1 MIYHKNEYYSE
12 VRRFKELTTKMYE
25 TFKKKRNDYGP
36 SSRVTFEMF
45 GPDSMTVRMF
55 DKLIRYS
62 NLTSGDVKQLVKDE
76 SVKDTLLDLANYA
89 LITILELEHIEA
101 QNRMKLKSVVIGDV
115 EYDVEYDVEEDDE
128 D

>member
-1 MIYHKNEYYSE
+1 MKIDYNKKEYDRE

-36 SSRVTFEMF
+36 STRDTWEKY
-45 GPDSMTVRMF
+45 GPISMLVRMD
-55 DKLIRYS
+55 DKMNRFK
-62 NLTSGDVKQLVKDE
+62 NLAIDDTKQLVKDE

-89 LITILELEHIEA
+89 LITILELEYQEV
-101 QNRMKLKSVVIGDV
+101 QNRMKSVVIYGMDV
-115 EYDVEYDVEEDDE
+115 EVDDE

>member
-1 MIYHKNEYYSE
+1 MKIDYDKKEYDRE

-25 TFKKKRNDYGP
+25 TFKRKRNDYGP

-45 GPDSMTVRMF
+45 GPESMAVRMF

-62 NLTSGDVKQLVKDE
+62 NLTSGDTKQLVKDE

-89 LITILELEHIEA
+89 LITILELEYIEA
-101 QNRMKLKSVVIGDV
+101 QNSARSVVIYGTDV
-115 EYDVEYDVEEDDE
+115 EADDE

>member
-1 MIYHKNEYYSE
+1 MKINYDKKEYDRE
-12 VRRFKELTTKMYE
+12 VRRFKELTTRMYE

-45 GPDSMTVRMF
+45 GPESMAVRMF

-89 LITILELEHIEA
+89 LITILELEYIEA
-101 QNRMKLKSVVIGDV
+101 QNRTKSVVIYGMDV
-115 EYDVEYDVEEDDE
+115 EVDDE

>member
-1 MIYHKNEYYSE
+1 MTYGKKEYDRE

-36 SSRVTFEMF
+36 STRDTWEKY
-45 GPDSMTVRMF
+45 GPISMLVRMD
-55 DKLIRYS
+55 DKMNRFK
-62 NLTSGDVKQLVKDE
+62 NLAIDDTKRLVEDE

-101 QNRMKLKSVVIGDV
+101 QNRMKSIVIYGTDV
-115 EYDVEYDVEEDDE
+115 EVDDE

>member
-1 MIYHKNEYYSE
+1 MKIDYGKKEYDRE

-45 GPDSMTVRMF
+45 GPESMAVRMF

-62 NLTSGDVKQLVKDE
+62 NLTSGDVNQLVEDE

-89 LITILELEHIEA
+89 LITILELEYIEA
-101 QNRMKLKSVVIGDV
+101 RNRMKSVVI
-115 EYDVEYDVEEDDE
+115 YDMEVDDE

>member
-1 MIYHKNEYYSE
+1 MKIDYDKKEYDRE

-101 QNRMKLKSVVIGDV
+101 QNRMKSVVIYG
-115 EYDVEYDVEEDDE
+115 VEEGYKDE

>member
-1 MIYHKNEYYSE
+1 MIYSKKEYDRE

-36 SSRVTFEMF
+36 STRETWEKY
-45 GPDSMTVRMF
+45 GPISMLVRMD
-55 DKLIRYS
+55 DKMNRFK
-62 NLTSGDVKQLVKDE
+62 NLAIDDTKRLVEDE
-76 SVKDTLLDLANYA
+76 SIKDTLLDLANYA

-101 QNRMKLKSVVIGDV
+101 QNRMKSAVICGIEV
-115 EYDVEYDVEEDDE
+115 EVKVDDE

>member
-1 MIYHKNEYYSE
+1 MKIDYSKKEYDRE

-45 GPDSMTVRMF
+45 GPESMAVRMF

-62 NLTSGDVKQLVKDE
+62 NLTSGDTKQLVKDE

-89 LITILELEHIEA
+89 LITILELEYIEA
-101 QNRMKLKSVVIGDV
+101 QNRMKSIVICGT
-115 EYDVEYDVEEDDE
+115 EYNVEEDDE

>member
-36 SSRVTFEMF
+36 STRETWEKY
-45 GPDSMTVRMF
+45 GPVSMLVRMD
-55 DKLIRYS
+55 DKMNRFK
-62 NLTSGDVKQLVKDE
+62 NLAIDDTKRLVEDE
-76 SVKDTLLDLANYA
+76 SIKDTLLDLANYA

-101 QNRMKLKSVVIGDV
+101 QNRMKSAVICGIEV
-115 EYDVEYDVEEDDE
+115 EVKVDDE

>member
-1 MIYHKNEYYSE
+1 MKIDYSKKEYDRE

-36 SSRVTFEMF
+36 STRDTWEKY
-45 GPDSMTVRMF
+45 GPISMLVRMD
-55 DKLIRYS
+55 DKMNRFK
-62 NLTSGDVKQLVKDE
+62 NLAIGDTKQLVKDE

-89 LITILELEHIEA
+89 LITILELEYQEV
-101 QNRMKLKSVVIGDV
+101 QNRERSVVI
-115 EYDVEYDVEEDDE
+115 YDAEVDDE

>member
-1 MIYHKNEYYSE
+1 MKIEYNKKEYDRE

-36 SSRVTFEMF
+36 STRDTWEKY
-45 GPDSMTVRMF
+45 GPISMLVRMD
-55 DKLIRYS
+55 DKMNRFK
-62 NLTSGDVKQLVKDE
+62 NLAIDDVKQLVKDE

-89 LITILELEHIEA
+89 LITILELEYQEV
-101 QNRMKLKSVVIGDV
+101 QNREHFMEV
-115 EYDVEYDVEEDDE
+115 DDE

>member
-1 MIYHKNEYYSE
+1 MKINYDKKEYDRE

-45 GPDSMTVRMF
+45 GPESMTVRMF

-89 LITILELEHIEA
+89 LITILELEYQEV
-101 QNRMKLKSVVIGDV
+101 QNRERSVVIYGTDV
-115 EYDVEYDVEEDDE
+115 EVDDE

>member
-1 MIYHKNEYYSE
+1 MIYNKGEYYSE

-36 SSRVTFEMF
+36 STRETWEKY
-45 GPDSMTVRMF
+45 GPISMLVRMD
-55 DKLIRYS
+55 DKMNRFK
-62 NLTSGDVKQLVKDE
+62 NLVIDDTKRLVEDE
-76 SVKDTLLDLANYA
+76 SIKDTLLDLANYA

-101 QNRMKLKSVVIGDV
+101 QNRMKSAVICGIEV
-115 EYDVEYDVEEDDE
+115 EVKVDDE

>member
-1 MIYHKNEYYSE
+1 MKINYDKKEYDRE

-45 GPDSMTVRMF
+45 GPESMAVRMF

-62 NLTSGDVKQLVKDE
+62 NLTSGDTKQLVKDE

-89 LITILELEHIEA
+89 LITILELEYQEV
-101 QNRMKLKSVVIGDV
+101 RDCKCLMEV
-115 EYDVEYDVEEDDE
+115 DDE

>member
-1 MIYHKNEYYSE
+1 MIYSKKEYDRE

-36 SSRVTFEMF
+36 STRETWEKY
-45 GPDSMTVRMF
+45 GPISMLVRMD
-55 DKLIRYS
+55 DKMNRFK
-62 NLTSGDVKQLVKDE
+62 NLAIDDTKRLVEDE
-76 SVKDTLLDLANYA
+76 SIKDTLLDLANYA

-101 QNRMKLKSVVIGDV
+101 QNRMKSIVICGM
-115 EYDVEYDVEEDDE
+115 EYNVEEDDE

>member
-1 MIYHKNEYYSE
+1 MKIDYSKKEYDRE

-36 SSRVTFEMF
+36 SSRVTFDMF
-45 GPDSMTVRMF
+45 GPESMAVRMF

-62 NLTSGDVKQLVKDE
+62 NLTSGDVKQLVRDE

-89 LITILELEHIEA
+89 LITILELEYIEA
-101 QNRMKLKSVVIGDV
+101 QNCVKSIVIG
-115 EYDVEYDVEEDDE
+115 DVEYDVEEDDE

>member
-1 MIYHKNEYYSE
+1 MKIEYNKKEYDRE

-36 SSRVTFEMF
+36 STRDTWEKY
-45 GPDSMTVRMF
+45 GPISMLVRMD
-55 DKLIRYS
+55 DKMNRFK
-62 NLTSGDVKQLVKDE
+62 NLAIDDTKCLVKDE

-89 LITILELEHIEA
+89 LITILELEYAER
-101 QNRMKLKSVVIGDV
+101 QNC
-115 EYDVEYDVEEDDE
+115 VEEDYE